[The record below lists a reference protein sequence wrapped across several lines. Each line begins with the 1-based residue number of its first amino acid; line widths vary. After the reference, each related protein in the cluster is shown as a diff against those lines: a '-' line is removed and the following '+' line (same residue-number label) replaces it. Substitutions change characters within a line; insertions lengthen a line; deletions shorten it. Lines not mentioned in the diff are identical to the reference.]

1 MVIAINVTD
10 DKQKKALLL
19 NDVGEEHYDV
29 YEHLTTGA
37 EGKSYEYII
46 TLLDRHFAPKSS
58 ISCGQYFFQNFN
70 KNYE

>member
-19 NDVGEEHYDV
+19 SDVGED
-29 YEHLTTGA
+29 LTTGA

-46 TLLDRHFAPKSS
+46 TLIDRHFAPKSS

-70 KNYE
+70 QNYD